1 MNDVPGWEF
10 ESAMDEVESLR
21 AENKKL
27 RARVKELETALAE
40 ERQRV
45 AILDNYA
52 NRGYYLQ

>member
-10 ESAMDEVESLR
+10 ESAMDEVELLR

-27 RARVKELETALAE
+27 KARVKELETALAE

-45 AILDNYA
+45 AILDSYA
-52 NRGYYLQ
+52 NPGYYLQ